1 MNSIDPKDGV
11 PEAGVGERGV
21 PGLVRAKRKT
31 NVRKLWIVA
40 VVFVFLAFGA
50 LGAAVFIK
58 RLGDEHLKERADA
71 RNAPK
76 ASGMDTGHDFAA
88 DAAALE
94 RQRKEQ
100 ERQAAIAAATSA
112 AAAPPAPG
120 GAGGANGPIAV
131 QPVGGRTGSYAAG
144 GGPAVKAP
152 ETAAE
157 RRLEGAVLVPT
168 SGSDGDGERAT
179 PAEGG
184 AAGTAGA
191 AKLSSA
197 PGTAAGA
204 GGLDDRLA
212 PSKLASVKA
221 GWLPDLDYLLKRGT
235 IIPCGQKTKIVTT
248 YPGMTSCIVSKD
260 VYSADGKTLLI
271 ERGSEATGEQR
282 TALLQGQARI
292 FVLWSRIDMPDGVKI
307 DLDSPGTDS
316 LGASGLDAY
325 VDTHFWERF
334 GGALMMS
341 VVSDLGQALS
351 NLTVGGGTSQVQ
363 LSSTSSSTQDL
374 ASETL
379 KNTINIPPTA
389 YSNQGSEINIFVAR
403 DVDAR
408 SVYELANQ

>member
-1 MNSIDPKDGV
+1 MNSMDPKEDV
-11 PEAGVGERGV
+11 PEIGVGERGV
-21 PGLVRAKRKT
+21 PGLVRGRRKT

-58 RLGDEHLKERADA
+58 RLGDEHLKERSDA

-100 ERQAAIAAATSA
+100 ERQAAIAAAASA
-112 AAAPPAPG
+112 AAAPPAP
-120 GAGGANGPIAV
+120 GGANGPIAV
-131 QPVGGRTGSYAAG
+131 QPVGGAAG
-144 GGPAVKAP
+144 TRSMGGVGGGQPVKAP

-168 SGSDGDGERAT
+168 SGSDSDSERAA

-184 AAGTAGA
+184 AAGA
-191 AKLSSA
+191 ARPSAA
-197 PGTAAGA
+197 PGTTAAGA
-204 GGLDDRLA
+204 GGLDDKLT

-325 VDTHFWERF
+325 VDTHFWGRF